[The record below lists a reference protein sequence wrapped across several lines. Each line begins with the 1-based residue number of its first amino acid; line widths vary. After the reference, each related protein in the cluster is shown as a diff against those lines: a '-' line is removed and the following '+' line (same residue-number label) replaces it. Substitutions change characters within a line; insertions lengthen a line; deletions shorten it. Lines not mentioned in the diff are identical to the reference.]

1 MIQQLH
7 LPARTHRAQHT
18 SRQVGKARGQQAGL
32 TLISLIVMLA
42 ILGGIGVIAL
52 KVLPTVIE
60 YRAVV
65 NAAKSSKS
73 KGNSVREI
81 QQAFD
86 AAATATYI
94 ESISGKDLIISKD
107 ENEFEISYAYQKKI
121 PLFGPAS
128 LVIDYEGTTAKN
140 GVVNHAKPTTE

>member
-1 MIQQLH
+1 MIQPFHMPACIPGAQRLH
-7 LPARTHRAQHT
+7 
-18 SRQVGKARGQQAGL
+18 RQAVTARGRQAGL

-42 ILGGIGVIAL
+42 ILGAIGVLAL

-65 NAAKSSKS
+65 GAAKSAKS

-94 ESISGKDLIISKD
+94 ESITGKDLVITKED
-107 ENEFEISYAYQKKI
+107 NEFELSYAYQKKI